1 MRASVAPRM
10 QCTLVADDE
19 QPVAA
24 IFVWQKTLRPPLD
37 QLLRFAERSRMLQK
51 HGGHGS
57 VGLAH

>member
-1 MRASVAPRM
+1 
-10 QCTLVADDE
+10 
-19 QPVAA
+19 
-24 IFVWQKTLRPPLD
+24 LRPPLD